1 MKIIFLSFILS
12 LFYVGCGG
20 SGSSTETNV
29 EGVEHIFTKKELYSP
44 NLTLLKGS
52 RQYEVNKIDPLTSA
66 LSSSYYDFSN
76 ESFKDLVSDKQI
88 FVNGKRGSSSDINY
102 ELNDNN
108 EIVASFNQEKV
119 YTLSFLSSKKIT
131 NQKTQIYRDDI
142 NLTGEAYEV
151 SKKYV
156 SDFFVVDDLFSNKTF
171 TNLDEFTQEYRLK
184 PFRGSYLRGLVFFN
198 DNKLQEY
205 NEGNYTDAGTYAIK
219 KIGSQDV
226 LFIYPTNIDHY
237 YAKDSCYILDF
248 ARIWKAKCY
257 EKNKEEK
264 EVFYD
269 QDAYDDILDHLKD
282 NFISVN
288 INI

>member
-1 MKIIFLSFILS
+1 M
-12 LFYVGCGG
+12 LFYIGCGG
-20 SGSSTETNV
+20 GGSSTETNV
-29 EGVEHIFTKKELYSP
+29 EGVEHVFEKQELYIP
-44 NLTLLKGS
+44 NLTLLKGNK
-52 RQYEVNKIDPLTSA
+52 QYQISKIDPITSTI
-66 LSSSYYDFSN
+66 SSSYYDFSN
-76 ESFKDLVSDKQI
+76 SKFKDLVSDKQI
-88 FVNGKRGSSSDINY
+88 FVNGKRGTSQDINY
-102 ELNDNN
+102 EFSTNG
-108 EIVASFNQEKV
+108 EIVALFNEEKIS
-119 YTLSFLSSKKIT
+119 TLSFLSKKKIN

-219 KIGSQDV
+219 KIGNQDV
-226 LFIYPTNIDHY
+226 LFIYPTNTDRY

-269 QDAYDDILDHLKD
+269 QDVYERISNHLKE